1 MLGIIVWTLFIA
13 IAVNLVLKRFHLPT
27 IIGYIFTGT
36 IIAYTFGLHDAVHN
50 HELKEIAEFGVVFLM
65 FTIGLEFSIEHL
77 KKMRMEVFFTGTLQI
92 LVTTVFVV
100 LICIYVIG
108 FDFKTA
114 LIIGAA
120 LSLSSTAIV
129 LKTYNETNEIKKRH
143 GQRVLGILIMQD
155 IAVIPILLMIS
166 LFSIDEGRSIPMLI
180 LETTFTAIVLL
191 TLLYLIGKY
200 LLEPFFVHVTKSKSD
215 ELFVASVLL
224 IAIGASYL
232 AHNFGFTYSLGA
244 FVAGMM
250 ISETKFKHQ
259 VEADLTPFRNLL
271 LGVFFITVGMQIDFS
286 LMAEHIVTI
295 LVLLPILLVI
305 KYVIIYTIVKIDDT
319 KRVAFKTALSL
330 VQIGEFSLAI
340 LELARSNDLVDP
352 VYTQILIVTIVL
364 SMILTPIVLKNLSS
378 LASQLVPEDKLIVKK
393 SHVIEKN
400 TKGHIV
406 VLGFG
411 HLGQEIAH
419 NLREHG
425 HEYVIIEHNLKYY
438 QMGEEDS
445 EPIIFG
451 NAAQKQVLESVNIKD
466 ACAVI
471 VAIDNPEKLHLICEV
486 IDDLTHN
493 TKTIVKVTKASEKV
507 DLKSLHLEHIIV
519 EDDIVAKALVD
530 ETMSCKTEFIK
541 EEREY
546 ELKKS

>member
-1 MLGIIVWTLFIA
+1 MLSIIVSTLLIA
-13 IAVNLVLKRFHLPT
+13 IVVNLFLNRLHLPT
-27 IIGYIFTGT
+27 IIGYIVTGT
-36 IIAYTFGLHDAVHN
+36 IIAYTFNLHTAVNN
-50 HELKEIAEFGVVFLM
+50 HDLKEIAEFGVVFLM

-77 KKMRMEVFFTGTLQI
+77 KRMRKEVFFTGSLQI
-92 LVTTVFVV
+92 IVTTIFVICLCVFI
-100 LICIYVIG
+100 LD
-108 FDFKTA
+108 FDFKTS

-129 LKTYNETNEIKKRH
+129 LKTYNETNDIKKRH

-166 LFSIDEGRSIPMLI
+166 FYTMGDEKSVFSLI
-180 LETTFTAIVLL
+180 LETTVAAVVLL
-191 TLLYLIGKY
+191 ALLYLSGKY
-200 LLEPFFVHVTKSKSD
+200 LLEPFFEHVTKAKSD
-215 ELFVASVLL
+215 ELFVGSVLL

-232 AHNFGFTYSLGA
+232 AHYFGFTYSLGA

-271 LGVFFITVGMQIDFS
+271 LGVFFITVGMQINFS
-286 LMAEHIVTI
+286 VIATNI
-295 LVLLPILLVI
+295 LIILILLPVLLIL
-305 KYVIIYTIVKIDDT
+305 KYLIIYTLVRIDDT

-330 VQIGEFSLAI
+330 VQIGEFSLAV
-340 LELARSNDLVDP
+340 LELARSNSLIDP
-352 VYTQILIVTIVL
+352 TYSQILIVTIVI
-364 SMILTPIVLKNLSS
+364 SMILTPIVLKNLSP
-378 LASQLVPEDKLIVKK
+378 LALRLVPEDTLAVPNTYNIDKD
-393 SHVIEKN
+393 

-419 NLREHG
+419 NLRLDG
-425 HEYVIIEHNLKYY
+425 HDYVIIEHNLKYF
-438 QMGEEDS
+438 QMGYEAD

-451 NAAQKQVLESVNIKD
+451 NAAHKHILESVNIKD

-471 VAIDNPEKLHLICEV
+471 VAIDNEEKVHLICQV

-493 TKTIVKVTKASEKV
+493 TKTIVKVTRFSEKEE
-507 DLKSLHLEHIIV
+507 LKSLHLEHIIV
-519 EDDIVAKALVD
+519 EDDVVARALVE
-530 ETMSCKTEFIK
+530 ETKECKLDFIK
-541 EEREY
+541 ENEQKE
-546 ELKKS
+546 EK

>member
-1 MLGIIVWTLFIA
+1 MLGIIVWTLLIA
-13 IAVNLVLKRFHLPT
+13 IVVNLILKRFHLPT
-27 IIGYIFTGT
+27 IIGYILTGT
-36 IIAYTFGLHDAVHN
+36 IIAYVFNLHAAVNN
-50 HELKEIAEFGVVFLM
+50 HDLKEIAEFGVVFLM
-65 FTIGLEFSIEHL
+65 FTIGLEFSLEHL
-77 KKMRMEVFFTGTLQI
+77 KRMRKEVFFTGTLQI
-92 LVTTVFVV
+92 VVTTAFVISICM
-100 LICIYVIG
+100 LIFG
-108 FDFKTA
+108 FDFRTS

-129 LKTYNETNEIKKRH
+129 LKTYNENNEIKKRH

-166 LFSIDEGRSIPMLI
+166 LFAAGDDKSITSLVFETVVAAGI
-180 LETTFTAIVLL
+180 LLA
-191 TLLYLIGKY
+191 LLYISGKF
-200 LLEPFFVHVTKSKSD
+200 LLEPFFEHVSKSKSD
-215 ELFVASVLL
+215 ELFVGSVLL
-224 IAIGASYL
+224 VAIGASYL
-232 AHNFGFTYSLGA
+232 AHYFGFTYSLGA

-271 LGVFFITVGMQIDFS
+271 LGVFFITVGMQINFKIIADN
-286 LMAEHIVTI
+286 IVII
-295 LVLLPILLVI
+295 LILLPVLVSLKYLIIYLLVR
-305 KYVIIYTIVKIDDT
+305 IDDT

-340 LELARSNDLVDP
+340 LELARSRSLIDP
-352 VYTQILIVTIVL
+352 TYSQILIVTIVI
-364 SMILTPIVLKNLSS
+364 SMILTPIILKNMSS
-378 LASQLVPEDKLIVKK
+378 IAAKLLTEDTLKLPETHNVDKD
-393 SHVIEKN
+393 

-419 NLREHG
+419 NLREDG
-425 HEYVIIEHNLKYY
+425 HNYVIIEHNLKYFE
-438 QMGEEDS
+438 MGYKDN

-451 NAAQKQVLESVNIKD
+451 NAAHKHILESVNIKD

-493 TKTIVKVTKASEKV
+493 TKTIVKVTRFSEKQE
-507 DLKSLHLEHIIV
+507 LESLHLEHIIV
-519 EDDIVAKALVD
+519 EDDVVARALVD
-530 ETMSCKTEFIK
+530 ETKECRVNFIK
-541 EEREY
+541 EQKED
-546 ELKKS
+546 